1 MATGRDPLPPE
12 VLALVNRARQRARS
26 IETNGGTDAEISEA
40 LAVAQDARAQVDSF
54 KSSSFVSQNAINNAL
69 STLNT
74 AETSLNESLQ
84 FNAKL
89 AAQPAPPA
97 TASQT
102 ASDDA
107 AKGPNAPAAQQTS
120 DNGRVTPPP
129 DTSSPSNAT
138 PTATTDSGGGDS
150 GTNAPVRTTE
160 QTQAT
165 GPASNN
171 GSAVAAP
178 SAAAPGQA
186 AAPAGQPKI
195 ATEAG
200 TVTKDDAARPVSA
213 ATQTS
218 ATQDYTSI
226 KIVPRANPL
235 DSYYSYSY
243 SISVYLI
250 TPKQYETMLR
260 SKIKKLTDTFC
271 CFKVVGQ
278 APTPAGSKLA
288 WGQTQMPPTTLTVD
302 VIHFLATTF
311 LLMLWY

>member
-12 VLALVNRARQRARS
+12 ILALVNRARQQARS
-26 IETNGGTDAEISEA
+26 IATNGPATPESIPQA
-40 LAVAQDARAQVDSF
+40 LATVQEARSQIDSL

-74 AETSLNESLQ
+74 AETSLNESKQ
-84 FNAKL
+84 EESAA

-97 TASQT
+97 TAAQT
-102 ASDDA
+102 ANDDA

-129 DTSSPSNAT
+129 DTTSSSNAT
-138 PTATTDSGGGDS
+138 PPATTDSGGGDS
-150 GTNAPVRTTE
+150 GTNAPVRTTQ

-165 GPASNN
+165 NGYAQGINIRAEDGTLSSLRRNPETGELYDAS
-171 GSAVAAP
+171 GL
-178 SAAAPGQA
+178 PG
-186 AAPAGQPKI
+186 GVDLT
-195 ATEAG
+195 TEPG
-200 TVTKDDAARPVSA
+200 TVTSDDAARPASA

-235 DSYYSYSY
+235 DNYHSYSY

-250 TPKQYETMLR
+250 TPTQYE
-260 SKIKKLTDTFC
+260 
-271 CFKVVGQ
+271 
-278 APTPAGSKLA
+278 
-288 WGQTQMPPTTLTVD
+288 
-302 VIHFLATTF
+302 
-311 LLMLWY
+311 